1 MEVAKEKGSK
11 VKQGNGRGEDKKT
24 WASTEAVAE

>member
-11 VKQGNGRGEDKKT
+11 VKQDGRGEDKKT